1 MGRHATIASR
11 QASSAAN
18 RSKRFTKI
26 CHEIT
31 TATRLAGPDPVSNSR
46 LRLALDTAKQFN
58 MPKENVQRAIKK
70 GQERDSNDN
79 YEDLLYE
86 GYGPGGS
93 AYIVEILSDNRNRT
107 HPEIKSFFQKAGGNL
122 GDKNSVSWMFQQKA
136 FCLLENQKASEEAFL
151 NMLDLLQADDMEED
165 EGKYLF
171 YFPKEI
177 LVNLNTLIQDTGF
190 TLIESSL
197 CYIPE
202 NSIEIPSEHLDKN
215 NQLIQKLK
223 DHQDVQE
230 IFYNF

>member
-1 MGRHATIASR
+1 
-11 QASSAAN
+11 
-18 RSKRFTKI
+18 
-26 CHEIT
+26 
-31 TATRLAGPDPVSNSR
+31 
-46 LRLALDTAKQFN
+46 
-58 MPKENVQRAIKK
+58 
-70 GQERDSNDN
+70 
-79 YEDLLYE
+79 
-86 GYGPGGS
+86 
-93 AYIVEILSDNRNRT
+93 
-107 HPEIKSFFQKAGGNL
+107 
-122 GDKNSVSWMFQQKA
+122 
-136 FCLLENQKASEEAFL
+136 
-151 NMLDLLQADDMEED
+151 MEED

-202 NSIEIPSEHLDKN
+202 NPIEIPSEHLDKN